1 MQDYYCNLKKE
12 LFAKWG
18 QLRTLTRQSKIQGDF
33 SEALIREFLVRFIAD
48 KFAVKHGILYD
59 DKGKSSKECDII
71 IYEKDNK
78 PWFEFGDLVIAKP
91 EDVRFVIQIKS
102 RITSSTLKS
111 AIDTLK
117 AVKKLDKHIWCW
129 IVGYETTL
137 LFRTLYLHAWR
148 SRSVQFLHAFQSDRK
163 TENEPL
169 LNRQMEYFVKAVRGC
184 GHYSERFW
192 LRSLDLHVCHTDTD
206 YIGLQSDSDE
216 KKIKS
221 IISSIYENSG
231 NLQQHRKYIKLQYER
246 PTD

>member
-1 MQDYYCNLKKE
+1 MQDYYYSLKKE
-12 LFAKWG
+12 LFTKWE

-111 AIDTLK
+111 AIDNLK
-117 AVKKLDKHIWCW
+117 AVKKLDKNIRCW
-129 IVGYETTL
+129 IVGYETAL
-137 LFRTLYLHAWR
+137 LFRTLYLNAWR
-148 SRSVQFLHAFQSDRK
+148 SRSVQFLHVFRSDRK
-163 TENEPL
+163 TENETL
-169 LNRQMEYFVKAVRGC
+169 LNRQMEYFLKAVRRC
-184 GHYSERFW
+184 GDYGRYSWSE
-192 LRSLDLHVCHTDTD
+192 SLQVCHTDTD
-206 YIGLQSDSDE
+206 SIVLQSDSDE
-216 KKIKS
+216 
-221 IISSIYENSG
+221 
-231 NLQQHRKYIKLQYER
+231 
-246 PTD
+246 